1 MTACIL
7 CTSDREREREEQKE
21 KEPDAASPRSAD
33 ASPTWALAM
42 EKQGTW
48 KNSGLVEVC
57 KYNESSS
64 RESKRGGPITATK
77 KEKKEG
83 ERLGEERERERE
95 GRET

>member
-1 MTACIL
+1 
-7 CTSDREREREEQKE
+7 
-21 KEPDAASPRSAD
+21 
-33 ASPTWALAM
+33 M

-64 RESKRGGPITATK
+64 RESERGGPITVTK
-77 KEKKEG
+77 EEKKEG
-83 ERLGEERERERE
+83 ERLGEERERE